1 MFVKYI
7 FISLSDNILIDMP
20 ETYHYHNKIFFRL
33 FSYFHNQFTIKV
45 VMPQEIL
52 ADLNTLDLNKSIV
65 DIETIR
71 AIIPHR
77 YEMEQLSGIVKFDPE
92 QGIIVG
98 YKDVSPN
105 EFWVRG
111 HIPGRPL
118 MPGVLMLEAAA
129 QLCTY
134 YYKKTIRDDRFLGF
148 GGIDKVK
155 FRGKVVPG
163 DKLILI
169 AKNRELRARRAIFD
183 TQGVVD
189 GKLVFEGVI
198 IGMVV

>member
-1 MFVKYI
+1 M
-7 FISLSDNILIDMP
+7 SQDIL
-20 ETYHYHNKIFFRL
+20 
-33 FSYFHNQFTIKV
+33 V
-45 VMPQEIL
+45 
-52 ADLNTLDLNKSIV
+52 DLNSFDLNKA
-65 DIETIR
+65 
-71 AIIPHR
+71 AIDMEAVRTVIPHR
-77 YEMEQLSGIVKFDPE
+77 HEMEQLSGIIKFDPE
-92 QGIIVG
+92 QKIIVG
-98 YKDVSPN
+98 YKDVSDK
-105 EFWVRG
+105 EFWIRG

-134 YYKKTIRDDRFLGF
+134 YYKKTTQDDRFLGF

-169 AKNRELRARRAIFD
+169 AKNKELRSRRAIFD
-183 TQGVVD
+183 TQGVVA
-189 GKLVFEGVI
+189 GKLVFEAVI

>member
-1 MFVKYI
+1 MAQDLLVD
-7 FISLSDNILIDMP
+7 LS
-20 ETYHYHNKIFFRL
+20 
-33 FSYFHNQFTIKV
+33 
-45 VMPQEIL
+45 
-52 ADLNTLDLNKSIV
+52 ALDLNKPVITID
-65 DIETIR
+65 DIRTV
-71 AIIPHR
+71 IPHR
-77 YEMEQLSGIVKFDPE
+77 YEMEQLSGIIQFEPE
-92 QGIIVG
+92 QKIIIG
-98 YKDVSPN
+98 YKDISSD

-134 YYKKTIRDDRFLGF
+134 YYKMTTKDDRFLGF

-169 AKNRELRARRAIFD
+169 AKNNELRSRRAVFD
-183 TQGVVD
+183 TQGVVG
-189 GKLVFEGVI
+189 GKLVFEAVI

>member
-1 MFVKYI
+1 
-7 FISLSDNILIDMP
+7 
-20 ETYHYHNKIFFRL
+20 
-33 FSYFHNQFTIKV
+33 
-45 VMPQEIL
+45 MPQEIL
-52 ADLNTLDLNKSIV
+52 IDLNTLDLNKPIV
-65 DIETIR
+65 SMNDIR
-71 AIIPHR
+71 DAIPHR
-77 YEMEQLSGIVKFDPE
+77 FEMEQLSGIVKFDPE
-92 QGIIVG
+92 QKIIVG
-98 YKDVSPN
+98 YKDVSN
-105 EFWVRG
+105 TEFWVRG

-134 YYKKTIRDDRFLGF
+134 YYKQTTKDDRFLGF

-169 AKNRELRARRAIFD
+169 AKNKELRSRRAIFD
-183 TQGVVD
+183 TQGVVN
-189 GKLVFEGVI
+189 GNLVFEGVI

>member
-1 MFVKYI
+1 MSQDI
-7 FISLSDNILIDMP
+7 FIDLS
-20 ETYHYHNKIFFRL
+20 
-33 FSYFHNQFTIKV
+33 S
-45 VMPQEIL
+45 
-52 ADLNTLDLNKSIV
+52 LDLNKNAV

-71 AIIPHR
+71 SVNPHR
-77 YEMEQLSGIVKFDPE
+77 HEMEQLSGIIKFDPE
-92 QGIIVG
+92 HKIIVG
-98 YKDVSPN
+98 YKDVSDK
-105 EFWVRG
+105 EFWIRG

-134 YYKKTIRDDRFLGF
+134 YYKKTTQDGRFLGF
-148 GGIDKVK
+148 GGVDKVK

-169 AKNRELRARRAIFD
+169 AINKELRSRRAIFD
-183 TQGVVD
+183 TQGVVN
-189 GKLVFEGVI
+189 GKLVFEGVV